1 MTCPDCERLLPQY
14 VDRELDEA
22 LAERVA
28 EHAAGCPVCR
38 ERLSQAQNLSLLV
51 QRAPYYEA
59 PERLRAALGTRA
71 PRQRVTPR
79 LVAIAATALLAV
91 AGTAVVVP
99 RFRTAVDARR
109 AADAGSAAT
118 IAAEV
123 VDNHVRALM
132 ADRVFEVASTDQ
144 HTVKPWFAGK
154 LDFSPPVVDLASEG
168 YPLQG
173 GRLDY
178 VGGRRV
184 AALVYTRRKHTI
196 DVFAWPA
203 SEPDRGISTETLR
216 GFHVLHWTHG
226 GMSLWAVSDLNEA
239 ELQQFVALQGGP

>member
-1 MTCPDCERLLPQY
+1 MTCAECERLLPQD
-14 VDRELDEA
+14 VDRELDDA

-28 EHAAGCPVCR
+28 EHVAACPDCR
-38 ERLSQAQNLSLLV
+38 ERLARMRHLSLLV
-51 QRAPYYEA
+51 QRAPYYEV
-59 PERLRAALGTRA
+59 PERLRARLDVRGG
-71 PRQRVTPR
+71 PRRITLR
-79 LVAIAATALLAV
+79 LAAIAATALLAV
-91 AGTAVVVP
+91 TAAAFVVP
-99 RFRTAVDARR
+99 RLRTAVDARR
-109 AADAGSAAT
+109 AADEGGAAA

-184 AALVYTRRKHTI
+184 AALVYARRKHTI
-196 DVFAWPA
+196 DGFAWPA
-203 SEPDRGISTETLR
+203 SEPDRGISTDTVR